1 MRVLTV
7 VAVAAGLAACT
18 GSTPQQ
24 TAQAPARPPNIVFIL
39 VDDMRWDD
47 FAAGGHPFIETP
59 NMDRLAREGIRFL
72 NAFAATP
79 LCSPSRASLLTGQYA
94 HTNGIIDNTA
104 RPSHNL
110 PVFPIDLQRA
120 GYTTGFFGKWHMGND
135 ASPRPG
141 FNRWV
146 ALPGQGEAVDPH
158 VNIDGQSQQLKGY
171 VTDLLT
177 DHVDEFIRSA
187 STAGKPFLAYLA
199 HKAIHPNITQRDDG
213 SLVTVS
219 DQPGGFVAADRHRGR
234 YKGLAMP
241 RRPNAFKPPVDKPAL
256 MRKIGTLPPLGRQTA
271 TTDDEIRG
279 RLEMLLAVDD
289 SLGRIMAT
297 LEKASAL
304 DNTVIVFTSDHGYF
318 YGEHGLNEERR
329 LAYEETI
336 RIPLLIR
343 YPPRVKAGSV
353 ASELVLTIDLAP
365 TVLSLAGLTPPATM
379 EGRSLVPI
387 LNGEPRDWR
396 KSFLVEYYGDTVF
409 PRVLTMGYSAVRT
422 DRYKYIEYRELQN
435 MDELYDLQADPY
447 EERNLISES
456 AAAPILERLRKELA
470 GLRGSR

>member
-1 MRVLTV
+1 MRSLAV
-7 VAVAAGLAACT
+7 VALAAGVAACS
-18 GSTPQQ
+18 GSTHQQ
-24 TAQAPARPPNIVFIL
+24 EVRTANRPPNIVFIL

-59 NMDRLAREGIRFL
+59 NIDRLAREGVRFQ
-72 NAFAATP
+72 NAFATTP

-110 PVFPIDLQRA
+110 PVFPIQFQGA

-158 VNIDGQSQQLKGY
+158 VNIDGQPQQLKGY
-171 VTDLLT
+171 VTDVLT

-187 STAGKPFLAYLA
+187 SATGKPFLAYLA
-199 HKAIHPNITQRDDG
+199 HKAIHPNITQREDG
-213 SLVTVS
+213 SLEVIPG
-219 DQPGGFVAADRHRGR
+219 QPGGFVAADRHRGR

-241 RRPNAFKPPVDKPAL
+241 RRANAFKAPVDKPAL
-256 MRKIGTLPPLGRQTA
+256 MRTIGALPPLGRETA
-271 TTDDEIRG
+271 TTDEEIRG

-289 SLGRIMAT
+289 SLGRIMSA

-304 DNTVIVFTSDHGYF
+304 DNTVVVFTSDHGYF

-336 RIPLLIR
+336 RIPLLVR
-343 YPPRVKAGSV
+343 YPPRIKPGSV
-353 ASELVLTIDLAP
+353 ASDLVLTIDLAP
-365 TVLSLAGLTPPATM
+365 TVLALAGVTPPATI

-387 LNGEPRDWR
+387 LTSEPREWR
-396 KSFLVEYYGDTVF
+396 KSFLVEYYSDTVF

-422 DRYKYIEYRELQN
+422 DRYKYIQYRELQN

-447 EERNLISES
+447 EERNLISAP
-456 AAAPILERLRKELA
+456 AAAPVLDSLRTELA
-470 GLRGSR
+470 RLRGSR